1 MTILIAG
8 GGIGGLTLALML
20 HKRGIKSVVY
30 EQASQIREVGVG
42 INTLPHAIKELAVLG
57 LLPALDAR
65 SPTAPRNKSIELGS
79 PRRSEATPG
88 APMRA
93 SNTRNSP
100 FIAGGCRRSS

>member
-42 INTLPHAIKELAVLG
+42 INTFPT
-57 LLPALDAR
+57 R
-65 SPTAPRNKSIELGS
+65 S
-79 PRRSEATPG
+79 
-88 APMRA
+88 
-93 SNTRNSP
+93 RNSP
-100 FIAGGCRRSS
+100 RSVSCPRSTRSASAPRS